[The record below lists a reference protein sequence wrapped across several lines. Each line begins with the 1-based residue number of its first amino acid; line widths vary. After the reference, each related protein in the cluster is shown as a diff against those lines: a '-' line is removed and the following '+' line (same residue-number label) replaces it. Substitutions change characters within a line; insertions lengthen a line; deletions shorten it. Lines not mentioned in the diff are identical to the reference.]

1 MREEL
6 TKAIAGLYVINLGIK
21 KNEKVLVFTDTIGL
35 DEDVPDQDKK
45 RRKELVSLAEK
56 VAEIGKEFC
65 DTIFLTYSSLK
76 EHGAEPPRKV
86 WSTAFGKEVISRLEE
101 EGLLRRI
108 LEKKLTTNLSKRVE
122 GIIKGHK
129 NEARV
134 NVVIALSNFSTTH
147 TMFREFLC
155 SVCGVRYA
163 SMPLFDKTMFF
174 GPMRVNWEQLARRT
188 ETLAEVLGD
197 GNELLVNA
205 PNGTNLKIKMKGR
218 PILADTGSLVKPGV
232 FSNLPAGEVFFA
244 PLEGKAEGRLVLEWA
259 PTRKLNSPITLIIK
273 NGLAVRVLGKEPYA
287 SLLRRVL
294 KGNIKFRNIA
304 ELGIGTNDRA
314 KRPDNILES
323 EKILGTIH
331 VALGDNSTFGG
342 NVKAPFHQ
350 DFVVFDPTVVL
361 LKGRKRIDIL
371 KDSRLLV

>member
-6 TKAIAGLYVINLGIK
+6 TKAIAGLYVTNLGIK
-21 KNEKVLVFTDTIGL
+21 KNEKVLVFTDTIGP

-86 WSTAFGKEVISRLEE
+86 WSAAFGKEVISRLEK

-122 GIIKGHK
+122 GIIKEHK

-188 ETLAEVLGD
+188 ERLAEVLGD

-244 PLEGKAEGRLVLEWA
+244 PLEGKAEGRLVL
-259 PTRKLNSPITLIIK
+259 R
-273 NGLAVRVLGKEPYA
+273 
-287 SLLRRVL
+287 
-294 KGNIKFRNIA
+294 
-304 ELGIGTNDRA
+304 
-314 KRPDNILES
+314 
-323 EKILGTIH
+323 
-331 VALGDNSTFGG
+331 
-342 NVKAPFHQ
+342 
-350 DFVVFDPTVVL
+350 
-361 LKGRKRIDIL
+361 
-371 KDSRLLV
+371 